1 MKVVFDTNVLLSATL
16 WDKSE
21 AQKLLFELIK
31 ADASIYS
38 SVEILSE
45 YKKVLKRDFNYTDE
59 EIASILETVLATL
72 TLVEPLEKVHVVED
86 DPEDNKIIECAL
98 AAHAEYIIS
107 YDPHLLNLKEYRSIK
122 IVLPKVVRRELR

>member
-86 DPEDNKIIECAL
+86 DPEDNKTIECAL